1 MDHSLPLA
9 PHCSCCIFAKP
20 TSRWFLSP
28 LHTTHGPYGGPVAGY
43 VALLRGGEL
52 PSRPIECVQEAG
64 EVLFVPSG
72 WEHATANEAESIGL
86 AMEMGDS
93 PEQSLAVLLEG
104 GRRSKGKGKTNKKK
118 KKKTKNKKS
127 KKERRKTGG

>member
-1 MDHSLPLA
+1 M
-9 PHCSCCIFAKP
+9 
-20 TSRWFLSP
+20 
-28 LHTTHGPYGGPVAGY
+28 
-43 VALLRGGEL
+43 ALLRGGEL
-52 PSRPIECVQEAG
+52 RSRPIECVQEAG

-127 KKERRKTGG
+127 KKERPKTGG